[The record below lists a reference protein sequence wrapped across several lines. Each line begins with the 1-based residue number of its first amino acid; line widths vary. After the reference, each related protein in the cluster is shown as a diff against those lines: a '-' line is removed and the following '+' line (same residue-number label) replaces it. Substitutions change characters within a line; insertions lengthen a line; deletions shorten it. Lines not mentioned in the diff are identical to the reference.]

1 MQSFSQRTLL
11 TLAAVLTMV
20 TIGGNCR
27 GSLAQPA
34 LGVSVEDWQRSFDAC
49 KELDGLPVVLARR
62 TPGVSAGVGCA
73 RQHEGW

>member
-34 LGVSVEDWQRSFDAC
+34 LGVSVEDWHRSFDAC
-49 KELDGLPVVLARR
+49 KELDGPPQPGDQRRRGLCATTRGVVNA
-62 TPGVSAGVGCA
+62 
-73 RQHEGW
+73 